1 MSDSWA
7 ATNTTIAAC
16 FVIVAIPDTDTDTN
30 QTQTQTQTRPAIVIA
45 INWLK
50 QLTLHSATRFQHS
63 LGTMTAWDLVI
74 MWLNGTMAEP
84 EEWWG
89 ADWRP
94 REALILARLA
104 CAAKGFGE

>member
-1 MSDSWA
+1 
-7 ATNTTIAAC
+7 
-16 FVIVAIPDTDTDTN
+16 
-30 QTQTQTQTRPAIVIA
+30 
-45 INWLK
+45 
-50 QLTLHSATRFQHS
+50 
-63 LGTMTAWDLVI
+63 MTAWDLVI